1 MNTTNKFPAG
11 KYYIG
16 DPCYAVLDSNWS
28 KVIDETGCFGLE
40 DNDDVINW
48 HNGIF
53 YYNGKKCFAGGTR
66 YGDGCFYDNENRE
79 YGVDAGL
86 IGIMPFSACD
96 GDSMHGGN
104 IVSFKEGFDVSCNN
118 GIFNFGDVVINTG
131 DEDDNPDYDRDN
143 TYY

>member
-1 MNTTNKFPAG
+1 MDT
-11 KYYIG
+11 
-16 DPCYAVLDSNWS
+16 
-28 KVIDETGCFGLE
+28 
-40 DNDDVINW
+40 
-48 HNGIF
+48 GIF

-66 YGDGCFYDNENRE
+66 YGDGRFYDNENRE

-96 GDSMHGGN
+96 GDSMKGGN
-104 IVSFKEGFDVSCNN
+104 VVKFTEPFEVSVNN
-118 GIFNFGDVVINTG
+118 GVFNFGDVVINTG